1 MSEMSDVV
9 VGGTEDRPELPEC
22 VFSIH
27 GIRTNASWQS
37 KLSEQIKGATNF
49 ETSSRNY
56 LRFDLF
62 MFVFKGLFSGT
73 PMRLVASDL
82 KDLTKRYRVNVIAHS
97 FGTWLLLEILKDD
110 PDIKVNNVIL
120 CGSIFPRGLAWWRK
134 LKTQSNQITGR
145 VVNYCGRR
153 DPFPALAELLSRD
166 YGASGVVGAGEPT
179 VHDSFHDLSHSGFL
193 TERFC
198 EDYWI
203 PFLKDGVIKRSE
215 ADSKPLAYIE
225 AILWIAAHRGALL
238 LAAIVA
244 AVGLYHFYQTPLACA
259 VRSCFV
265 DVTRVQDYSKSTEQL
280 YISQIT
286 LRYNFNFQ
294 LDSFDFN
301 SNRTAQVVSY
311 LGTSLA
317 PITGINTGEVKP
329 TAGSPGEA
337 PTRYRV
343 PVIDNQAFFS
353 SVLTNLCPRPTTRV
367 GVATSY
373 TVRDLTVV
381 LRLPDGAKILR
392 PEGDFPET
400 LVVMKDKAKLEPETK
415 RARQICEVSTTGT
428 EITCPGLYLRPGEEL
443 HMPLTI
449 EGWKADAGAIKQHCP
464 EEP

>member
-37 KLSEQIKGATNF
+37 KLSEQIKGATYF

-62 MFVFKGLFSGT
+62 MFVFKGLFCGT

-203 PFLKDGVIKRSE
+203 PFLTDGVIKRSE

-225 AILWIAAHRGALL
+225 GILWIAAHRGALL

-265 DVTRVQDYSKSTEQL
+265 DVTRLQDYSKSTEKL
-280 YISQIT
+280 YISQMT
-286 LRYNFNFQ
+286 LRYNFNFH

-301 SNRTAQVVSY
+301 TNRTAEVVSY
-311 LGTSLA
+311 LGETLT
-317 PITGINTGEVKP
+317 PIKGISAGDVKP
-329 TAGSPGEA
+329 RAGSPDEE

-343 PVIDNQAFFS
+343 PVVDDQAFFS
-353 SVLTNLCPRPTTRV
+353 SVLTSFCPRPTTRV
-367 GVATSY
+367 GVATGY
-373 TVRDLTVV
+373 TVRNLRVV
-381 LRLPDGAKILR
+381 IRPPDVAEIKR
-392 PEGDFPET
+392 PKGDFPNT
-400 LVVMKDKAKLEPETK
+400 IVVMKDNKKLEAETK
-415 RARQICEVSTTGT
+415 HAQEICEVSHTGT
-428 EITCPGLYLRPGEEL
+428 DITCLGLYLRPGEEL

-449 EGWKADAGAIKQHCP
+449 EGWKADAAAIDLHCP
-464 EEP
+464 DQS